1 MTTHTIRA
9 NNVMINA
16 KHNAYL
22 GTSSTDLSIG
32 ASHHKHIEMNA
43 ARITL
48 NKDTYIGNDKV
59 LTSKDVGALA
69 ANSSA
74 VAAPEGSVA
83 VAGVGLI
90 KQQSPAPIVVCDAQ
104 ARLNSFNLYDNI
116 FQPNIMGYFDAAK
129 SNTFAHGLSPPGSAS
144 HGSQFL
150 RKDGQWAQMSAYVG
164 SVADTF
170 LSLQDTPAAHS
181 QNKFIKCTAG
191 AQHPSGIGLEYTDE
205 LNDVA
210 SVTCSGPIRAQQFI
224 SLSDR
229 RFKHDIEEVPNA
241 LQKVESLH
249 PMQYKFNGDKS
260 ERTQIGLIAQEVKN
274 SKMPEIVVEEKEHLM
289 VDYQSVISCLVGAVK
304 TLSTE
309 LSELKTKLTTTKT
322 NVIHPIIIND
332 GYCSTTTPTSPIH
345 E

>member
-1 MTTHTIRA
+1 
-9 NNVMINA
+9 MINA
-16 KHNAYL
+16 KHAAYL
-22 GTSSTDLSIG
+22 GTSSTDLSLG
-32 ASHHKHIEMNA
+32 ASHHKHIEMND

-48 NKDTYIGNDKV
+48 NKDTYIGADKV
-59 LTSKDVGALA
+59 LTSKDLGALA
-69 ANSSA
+69 ANSAS
-74 VAAPEGSVA
+74 VAAPEGSVV
-83 VAGVGLI
+83 VAGSGLV
-90 KQQSPAPIVVCDAQ
+90 KQQSPAPIVVFDAQ
-104 ARLNSFNLYDNI
+104 ARLNSFNLYNNI

-129 SNTFAHGLSPPGSAS
+129 SNTYAHGLAPPGSAS

-150 RKDGQWAQMSAYVG
+150 RKDGQWAQMSPYVG

-181 QNKFIKCTAG
+181 QNKYIKCVSG
-191 AQHPSGIGLEYTDE
+191 AQHPSGFGLEYTDE

-229 RFKHDIEEVPNA
+229 RFKHDIEEVPDA
-241 LQKVESLH
+241 LKKVESLH

-260 ERTQIGLIAQEVKN
+260 ERTQIGLIAQEVKSS
-274 SKMPEIVVEEKEHLM
+274 SKMPEIVVEEEDHLM

-309 LSELKTKLTTTKT
+309 LSELKTQLTTTKT

-332 GYCSTTTPTSPIH
+332 GYCSTTTTTPPIH